1 VATVRVMTD
10 PDDLVRER
18 LPLTI
23 DRETYTPAY
32 LSIVSNAL
40 SRGGSLLYMHRF
52 GIGVNDW
59 RVLSALGN
67 HPGATAA
74 EVCAVLG
81 MDKSVA
87 SRSVAG
93 LVDRRLVAIERVP
106 GQRRLY
112 LTRAGADV
120 HDQLLPVALE
130 RERRLLQGFSAAEVA
145 VLREFLRRMNDNVPA
160 INAPGDDEP
169 DED

>member
-1 VATVRVMTD
+1 MTG

-32 LSIVSNAL
+32 LSLVANAL

-52 GIGVNDW
+52 GVGVNDW

-74 EVCAVLG
+74 EVCTVLG
-81 MDKSVA
+81 LDKSVV

-93 LVDRRLVAIERVP
+93 LVDRALVAIERVP

-112 LTRAGADV
+112 LTRQGAEV
-120 HDQLLPVALE
+120 HDQLLPMALE
-130 RERRLLQGFSAAEVA
+130 RERQLLAGFSAGEVA
-145 VLREFLRRMNDNVPA
+145 VLRDFLRRMNDNVGA
-160 INAPGDDEP
+160 VNAPGTGESGS
-169 DED
+169 

>member
-1 VATVRVMTD
+1 MTG

-40 SRGGSLLYMHRF
+40 SRGGSLVYMHRF

-67 HPGATAA
+67 RPGATAA
-74 EVCAVLG
+74 EVCALLG

-93 LVDRRLVAIERVP
+93 LADRGLLAIERVP

-112 LTRAGADV
+112 LTRQGAEV
-120 HDQLLPVALE
+120 HDQVLPMALE
-130 RERRLLQGFSAAEVA
+130 RERRLLEGFSAEEVD
-145 VLREFLRRMNDNVPA
+145 VLRGFLRRMNDNVPA
-160 INAPGDDEP
+160 INAPEADGYADG
-169 DED
+169 